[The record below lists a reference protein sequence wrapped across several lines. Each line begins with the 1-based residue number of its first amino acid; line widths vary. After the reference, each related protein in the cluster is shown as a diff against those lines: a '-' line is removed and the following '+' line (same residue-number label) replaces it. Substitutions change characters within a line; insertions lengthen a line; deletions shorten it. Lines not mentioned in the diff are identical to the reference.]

1 MKALVRNAGISGE
14 VSMKSMFKAL
24 TANTAPGKSNALA
37 QHVRLHGK
45 VPLSWAGST
54 AAMDYLNIGD
64 ALSAVMVALLA
75 GRDIERVPSKSN
87 SLRMACVG
95 TIGHGFAG
103 GEVWFWGTGASPWK
117 NPSAPRKDWQSFS
130 GAGENGFTV
139 TATRGPL
146 SEHLLTGKPEGAVGV
161 YGDPVWLLPRFYAP
175 VPVKKWKLGVIVHLS
190 ELADRDPETHVKSEL
205 QRYSIPESLK
215 DHIHLINTV
224 TPISMTSI
232 KDKIDEILAC
242 DRIVSTS
249 LHGMV
254 FAESYGIPCLHF
266 PLHGPEQGLHVRD
279 LDANCDL
286 DLRII
291 DLYRGLGMTEL
302 PVYAQDRNHV
312 TDWDDLMAAID
323 SAWVPKTFNAQ
334 ALLDAF
340 PLDLAPLTSPTGGT
354 IWDHPILQNLVLQ
367 HDVNELKRMDK
378 LRA

>member
-1 MKALVRNAGISGE
+1 
-14 VSMKSMFKAL
+14 MKSIFKAL
-24 TANTAPGKSNALA
+24 RAHAAGGKSNALA
-37 QHVRLHGK
+37 EHVRRHGK

-54 AAMDYLNIGD
+54 SSMDYLNIGD
-64 ALSAVMVALLA
+64 ALSAVMVALLS

-103 GEVWFWGTGASPWK
+103 GEVWFWGTGASMWK
-117 NPSAPRKDWQSFS
+117 NPSAPRNDWQSFS
-130 GAGENGFTV
+130 GAGEKGFTV
-139 TATRGPL
+139 AATRGPV
-146 SEHLLTGKPEGAVGV
+146 SEHLLTGKPEGTVGV

-190 ELADRDPETHVKSEL
+190 ELADRDPEAHLKSEL
-205 QRYSIPESLK
+205 RRYSIPENLK

-266 PLHGPEQGLHVRD
+266 PLRGPKQGLHVRN
-279 LDANCDL
+279 LGANCDL

-323 SAWVPKTFNAQ
+323 SAWLPKTFNAQ

-340 PLDLAPLTSPTGGT
+340 PLDLAPLTSPAGGT
-354 IWDHPILQNLVLQ
+354 IWDHPILQDLVLQ

>member
-1 MKALVRNAGISGE
+1 
-14 VSMKSMFKAL
+14 MKSMFKAL
-24 TANTAPGKSNALA
+24 AAFAAGGKSNALA
-37 QHVRLHGK
+37 RHVRKHGK

-54 AAMDYLNIGD
+54 STMDYLNIGD
-64 ALSAVMVALLA
+64 ALSAVMVALLS
-75 GRDIERVPSKSN
+75 GRDIERIPAKSN

-95 TIGHGFAG
+95 TIGHGFSG
-103 GEVWFWGTGASPWK
+103 GAVWFWGTGASPWK
-117 NPSAPRKDWQSFS
+117 NPSAPRHELQPFS
-130 GAGENGFTV
+130 VADEKGFVV

-146 SEHLLTGKPEGAVGV
+146 SEHLLTGKPEGTIGV

-175 VPVKKWKLGVIVHLS
+175 APAKKWKLGVIVHLS
-190 ELADRDPETHVKSEL
+190 ELTDRDTETHVKPDL
-205 QRYSIPESLK
+205 RRYHVPEALT

-242 DRIVSTS
+242 ERIVSTS

-266 PLHGPEQGLHVRD
+266 PSHGPKQGLHTRNLVEE
-279 LDANCDL
+279 CDL

-302 PVYAQDRNHV
+302 PVYAQNHGDM
-312 TDWDDLMAAID
+312 TDWVDLMAAID
-323 SAWVPKTFNAQ
+323 KAWKPKAFDAQ

-340 PLDLAPLTSPTGGT
+340 PLDLAPITAPAGAT
-354 IWDHPILQNLVLQ
+354 IWDHPLLQNLVLQ
-367 HDVNELKRMDK
+367 HDVNELKRLDK
-378 LRA
+378 LRG